1 MRRSRR
7 HRLHDLTDH
16 GFKIAG
22 DAVDAAA
29 ALDLGFG
36 VERRGFVS
44 GLLGDQRLLEHLQS
58 IRHGAD
64 FGRLALV
71 RHACA
76 QIAFAQR
83 LHRSDDG
90 GDPARHVANQIG
102 ADADAED
109 DRRTKD
115 QGEHHQCRGITV
127 GSILRRLVGASV
139 VEVDVLVHDGIGL
152 EPDLVDRLGVQL
164 VRLGRNLAHR
174 LARQRHHFLGARL
187 VLVPE
192 FRPLGI
198 ERALFRR
205 RDHRLIGRAELAI
218 GLDDGG
224 ERLFHRQLF
233 LQRLGQHV
241 LADHVAIGDDAG
253 PQVAEH
259 ADARQPARR
268 DVHRVGVDGAHVPD
282 REQAHARHRDE
293 QECHNGDDLGADG
306 VFGEHGGNLL
316 VLGASDAERDEA
328 EKVEGIKRM
337 PLRK

>member
-1 MRRSRR
+1 
-7 HRLHDLTDH
+7 
-16 GFKIAG
+16 GN
-22 DAVDAAA
+22 
-29 ALDLGFG
+29 
-36 VERRGFVS
+36 
-44 GLLGDQRLLEHLQS
+44 
-58 IRHGAD
+58 
-64 FGRLALV
+64 
-71 RHACA
+71 
-76 QIAFAQR
+76 
-83 LHRSDDG
+83 
-90 GDPARHVANQIG
+90 PARYVANQIG

-152 EPDLVDRLGVQL
+152 EPDLVDRLGIQL

-205 RDHRLIGRAELAI
+205 RDHRLIGRTELAI

-259 ADARQPARR
+259 ADARQPTGG
-268 DVHRVGVDGAHVPD
+268 DVDRVGVDRSHVLD
-282 REQAHARHRDE
+282 CEQAHTGHRDQ
-293 QECHNGDDLGADG
+293 QESYDSNDFGADR
-306 VFGEHGGNLL
+306 V
-316 VLGASDAERDEA
+316 
-328 EKVEGIKRM
+328 
-337 PLRK
+337 LRKHGRNLWFWAWQHADYDKAVNWVNREGRLTAFRTESC